1 MARFTT
7 TRSSRSSRLSPAR
20 NRPPFVLLV
29 AMPSRRFFLLLAS
42 LAVMACASYGALVL
56 GRATWA
62 ETQQLDA
69 LFPFYKWR
77 IRVFSAEELGQAWHG
92 LAGTAAVAG
101 LAILGLLAPRRGRT
115 EFRVW
120 TGEIRAAAARLW
132 QLVAQLPEPQRR
144 RASGWLAALTALRL
158 VLSLPAVTP
167 EYDDV
172 ASYELFASKSLLAV
186 AGYYPVPNNHVLA
199 NTLSWLFYHLN
210 HGFWFT
216 MRLPVLLAATATVGL
231 LFAGLLWAKAG
242 FRAAGLATL
251 LFSLTNLSLYHA
263 AVGRGYWLLTGLAG
277 VVFFCTL
284 ALSAA
289 PRYARAAWSGLVLG
303 SIAGLY
309 TVPTFALVVASAFSW
324 VAVGA
329 FRQRT
334 PRVLA
339 GLLAMGAVV
348 LAGSLLLYAPLL
360 FVSGP
365 ASLLANGFI
374 SAQTLPAFWTG
385 LPAYLWRTEGA
396 LAGQMTL
403 GGLLVLGGLGT
414 ALFSWRQGASRPA
427 ADAAHWQRLAPAA
440 AWFMGAPYAVLALK
454 HVFAPERT
462 LLYKA
467 FFFFVL
473 LALAIDW
480 LLRLERPGARRW
492 RRAGLASAALLWAGY
507 QLFSLWRDSR
517 PLHLRNQA
525 FHAAFEWLDAQPR
538 GPLLVPE
545 PTQNLFLRMY
555 QHAERPGQP
564 WQLDAFPQTG
574 VAYRYVLAFPDHRG
588 FFQPRFSEKPVFLN
602 AQVAIY
608 RAPPVAITPPA
619 PALPS
624 YWHLA
629 D

>member
-1 MARFTT
+1 
-7 TRSSRSSRLSPAR
+7 
-20 NRPPFVLLV
+20 
-29 AMPSRRFFLLLAS
+29 MPSLRYFLLLAS
-42 LAVMACASYGALVL
+42 LVIVAGAGYGAWVL
-56 GRATWA
+56 GSTTWA
-62 ETQQLDA
+62 ETRQLDA
-69 LFPFYKWR
+69 IFPFYKWR
-77 IRVFSAEELGQAWHG
+77 IRTFSAAELAQTWHG

-101 LAILGLLAPRRGRT
+101 LSTIGLLAPRRGRA
-115 EFRVW
+115 EFRAW

-144 RASGWLAALTALRL
+144 WVGVSLAVLTTLRL

-199 NTLSWLFYHLN
+199 NTLSWLFYHLSP
-210 HGFWFT
+210 GFWFT
-216 MRLPVLLAATATVGL
+216 MRLPVLLAATAAVGL
-231 LFAGLLWAKAG
+231 LFAGLLWAKAS

-263 AVGRGYWLLTGLAG
+263 AVGRGYWLLTALAG

-284 ALSAA
+284 ALSVA

-309 TVPTFALVVASAFSW
+309 TVPTFALVVGSAFSW

-329 FRQRT
+329 FRQRA
-334 PRVLA
+334 PRLLVGVLA
-339 GLLAMGAVV
+339 AGAVV
-348 LAGSLLLYAPLL
+348 LVGSLLLYAPLL
-360 FVSGP
+360 FISGP
-365 ASLLANGFI
+365 ASLLANGFVA
-374 SAQTLPAFWTG
+374 AQTLRAFWAG

-403 GGLLVLGGLGT
+403 GGLLVLAGLGG
-414 ALFSWRQGASRPA
+414 ALFSWRQRAAMPA
-427 ADAAHWQRLAPAA
+427 AAAAPWQRLAPAA
-440 AWFMGAPYAVLALK
+440 AWFLLAPYAVLALK

-467 FFFFVL
+467 FFFFAL

-480 LLRLERPGARRW
+480 LLRAGRPGARRW
-492 RRAGLASAALLWAGY
+492 RRAGLAGAALLWAGY
-507 QLFSLWRDSR
+507 QLFSLWRESN
-517 PLHLRNQA
+517 PLRHRNQA
-525 FHAAFEWLDAQPR
+525 FHAAFAWLDAQPR

-545 PTQNLFLRMY
+545 PTHSLFLRMY

-564 WQLDAFPQTG
+564 WQLDAFPRQG
-574 VAYRYVLAFPDHRG
+574 VSYRYVLAFPDHRG
-588 FFQPRFSEKPVFLN
+588 FFQPRFRVPPAFLN

-608 RAPPVAITPPA
+608 QVLPAAAPPAA

-624 YWHLA
+624 FWHLA
-629 D
+629 N